1 MTSTLEL
8 QRRLIALGY
17 SVGNAGADGIF
28 GRDTIA
34 AITKFQIDARLDIK
48 FPGTVGPKTLSALGL
63 GTGEVL
69 PPWVLEA
76 KRKMGLHEV
85 RDNAELKKYLK
96 SDGHTLGDPAKLPW
110 CGDFIETVI
119 AVTLPNEPVITNP
132 YWARN
137 WLKFGV
143 EIAKDQP
150 VMGAIG
156 IVERD
161 GGGHVFIVV
170 GQDKTHLHALGG
182 NQSNSIS
189 IVRIEKKRLLGLRH
203 PSTYEIPSLVLP
215 FTVFSGQI
223 STNEA

>member
-1 MTSTLEL
+1 MISTLEL
-8 QRRLIALGY
+8 QRRLIARGY
-17 SVGNAGADGIF
+17 SVGKAGADGIF

-34 AITKFQIDARLDIK
+34 AITKFQIDERLDIK
-48 FPGTVGPKTLSALGL
+48 FPGTVGPRTLSALGL

-96 SDGHTLGDPAKLPW
+96 SDGHTLGDPSKLPW

-119 AVTLPNEPVITNP
+119 AVTLPKELVVANP

-143 EIAKDQP
+143 EIAKDKP
-150 VMGAIG
+150 VMGAVG
-156 IVERD
+156 IAERD
-161 GGGHVFIVV
+161 TGGHVFIVV
-170 GQDKTHLHALGG
+170 GHDKTHFHALGG
-182 NQSNSIS
+182 NQSNSVS
-189 IVRIEKKRLLGLRH
+189 IVRIEKKRVLGLRH
-203 PSTYEIPSLVLP
+203 PSTYPVPSLVLP
-215 FTVFSGQI
+215 FTVFNGQI
-223 STNEA
+223 STNEG